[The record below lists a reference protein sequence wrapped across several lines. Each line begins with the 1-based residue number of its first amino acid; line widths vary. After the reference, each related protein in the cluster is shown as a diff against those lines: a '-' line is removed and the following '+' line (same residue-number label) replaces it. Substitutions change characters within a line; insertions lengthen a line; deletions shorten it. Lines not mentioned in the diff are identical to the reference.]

1 MLATIKELS
10 MPRVVIGALGFLV
23 LVAFGASFLGGLDR
37 SVFSTRAMLGSLA
50 VLLATSV
57 AMSLVLGRVF
67 RSYPSRSSALIT
79 GLILWFLYWPQ
90 QSPNGLAWLA
100 LIAALAQA
108 SKYLIAWRGRHIV
121 NPVAAGVLLSVA
133 VGAGLGVEDFPRT
146 SWWVASEAMFWPVLL
161 ATAVVLWRTG
171 RAQLWLYFLAAA
183 GTWTVMA
190 LIDINTLVGIDITVF
205 DAIQLAFFAYPIVFF
220 AGFMLT
226 EPLTLP
232 SRNVPQVVAVFVA
245 AAVATIGSVGGYIGF
260 EVPGFILDSA
270 WEWALVAT
278 GVIAFATRQSSA
290 VVVLRERLAIEGDAI
305 AYRWELKRPIT
316 FTPGQYVEL
325 DIAHSKPDRR
335 GRRRAFSP
343 VSVPGEPLEIATR
356 HPEPASSYKRALASM
371 QPGDRARV
379 TSVHGGFV
387 WPKRGPILLIGA
399 GIGVTPFISQLAQEP
414 ERDVV
419 VIVGVR
425 EEGLPY
431 LERLRELA
439 PDVHALPID
448 ELTVDTI
455 RELVPDL
462 AARHAFI
469 SGRPDFVA
477 EISAGLYRKAKKI
490 HTDYFWGS

>member
-10 MPRVVIGALGFLV
+10 MPRVVIGALSFLA

-462 AARHAFI
+462 ATRNAFI

-477 EISAGLYRKAKKI
+477 EISAVLYRKAKKI